1 MQNSICLYFGSWNF
15 NNRKQTVYN
24 TNGFLNRKYH
34 CNEIFGA
41 SKNSLTLWNL
51 NVQNMTIHMNLL
63 LFTLTKNAL
72 KIKG

>member
-51 NVQNMTIHMNLL
+51 NVPKYDDSHE
-63 LFTLTKNAL
+63 FTTFY
-72 KIKG
+72 ID